1 MSDDQAFP
9 SNKDVHET
17 ATAWW
22 VKCDA
27 GPLSREDRATFEV
40 WLAANPANRAAFDEV
55 SVLCGELRALRPSR
69 APVAS
74 APVRS
79 GPWLASAVAL
89 LAAFLALAFLFN
101 DMPILWR
108 ADFYT
113 GTGETRLVT
122 LEDGSQVQL
131 GAKSAMAIHYSAAQ
145 RRLTLLDGEALF
157 QAAPNAARPFIV
169 EAAGGT
175 VTALGTAFDI
185 AVENAHADVAV
196 TEHRVAV
203 SSGGQ
208 TVFVAEGQQSSFNAG
223 APATSPVPADID
235 SVTAW
240 RRGNLIFIDKP
251 LGEVVTTLGRYHHGY
266 VFIPD
271 PALRQLRVTGRFHA
285 ADPLG
290 AITALEASLGLHA
303 IHLTN
308 YLVFLRE

>member
-1 MSDDQAFP
+1 MNNDPAFP
-9 SNKDVHET
+9 EKKDIHET

-22 VKCDA
+22 VKRDA
-27 GPLSREDRATFEV
+27 GPLPREDHAAFEA
-40 WLAANPANRAAFDEV
+40 WLAQDPANRAAFDEV
-55 SVLCGELRALRPSR
+55 SLLCGELRALRQGR

-74 APVRS
+74 APVRRR
-79 GPWLASAVAL
+79 PWLASAFAL
-89 LAAFLALAFLFN
+89 LAASLALAFLFN

-108 ADFYT
+108 ANFHT
-113 GTGETRLVT
+113 GTGETRFVT

-131 GAKSAMAIHYSAAQ
+131 GAKSAIALHYSAAQ
-145 RRLTLLDGEALF
+145 RRLTLLEGEAWF
-157 QAAPNAARPFIV
+157 QAAPNIARPFIV

-185 AVENAHADVAV
+185 ALENAHVDVAV
-196 TEHRVAV
+196 AEHPVAV

-208 TVFVAEGQQSSFNAG
+208 TVLVAEGQQSSFDAG
-223 APATSPVPADID
+223 TPASSPVQADID

-271 PALRQLRVTGRFHA
+271 PTLRQLRVTGRFHA

-290 AITALEASLGLHA
+290 AITTLEASLGLHA

>member
-1 MSDDQAFP
+1 MNDDPAFP
-9 SNKDVHET
+9 ENKEVHEA

-22 VKCDA
+22 VKRDA
-27 GPLSREDRATFEV
+27 GPLSREDRAAFEA
-40 WLAANPANRAAFDEV
+40 WLVANPANRAAFDEV
-55 SVLCGELRALRPSR
+55 SLLCGELRALRPGR

-74 APVRS
+74 APVRR
-79 GPWLASAVAL
+79 GPWLASAFAL
-89 LAAFLALAFLFN
+89 LAASLALTFLFS
-101 DMPILWR
+101 DIPILWR

-131 GAKSAMAIHYSAAQ
+131 GAKSAIALHYSAAQ
-145 RRLTLLDGEALF
+145 RRLTLLEGEAWF
-157 QAAPNAARPFIV
+157 HAAPNSVRPFIV
-169 EAAGGT
+169 QAAGGT

-185 AVENAHADVAV
+185 ALGNAHADVAV

-208 TVFVAEGQQSSFNAG
+208 TVLVAEGQQSSFDAG
-223 APATSPVPADID
+223 SPASSPVPADID

-240 RRGNLIFIDKP
+240 RRGNLIFVDKP
-251 LGEVVTTLGRYHHGY
+251 LGEVVTALGRYHHGY
-266 VFIPD
+266 VLIPD
-271 PALRQLRVTGRFHA
+271 PAVRQLRVTGRFHA

-290 AITALEASLGLHA
+290 AISTLEASLGLHA
-303 IHLTN
+303 IYLTN